1 MAKRTRPAAAGAT
14 EAGPTFGAALTPQQI
29 GESERQSTGAGELAI
44 ARRATLAVLT
54 RSSAELQAAWAT
66 PEGQEA
72 LFAAVDMV
80 GEWRD
85 HLKGCAALA
94 DAALARLLLTGK
106 TTAAGVK
113 P

>member
-14 EAGPTFGAALTPQQI
+14 EAGPTFGATLTSQQI

-44 ARRATLAVLT
+44 ARRVTLAVLT

-72 LFAAVDMV
+72 LFAAVELAT
-80 GEWRD
+80 EWRS
-85 HLKGCAALA
+85 HLKASAELA
-94 DAALARLLLTGK
+94 DAAWARLLMTGK
-106 TTAAGVK
+106 AAAGAK